1 MPATLAGVP
10 LDRLILEITEH
21 ETVAHYSRL
30 NRALDPMRSQGL
42 RVAVDDMGA
51 GYSSLRHILQIRPDL
66 IKLDMS
72 LCSGIDK
79 DPARRA
85 LASALIS
92 FSREIDSQLVAEGVE
107 TEEER
112 DVLRSLGVNLVQ
124 GFLLGRPSTLGEQK
138 GLLGYSLRT
147 AGPSDKR
154 SQAAKGASES
164 RDASERLKLPLPCR

>member
-124 GFLLGRPSTLGEQK
+124 GFCWDGRPRRPLRQTLASCQRRVRIEGRERTAK
-138 GLLGYSLRT
+138 APLAMSLR
-147 AGPSDKR
+147 
-154 SQAAKGASES
+154 GA
-164 RDASERLKLPLPCR
+164 